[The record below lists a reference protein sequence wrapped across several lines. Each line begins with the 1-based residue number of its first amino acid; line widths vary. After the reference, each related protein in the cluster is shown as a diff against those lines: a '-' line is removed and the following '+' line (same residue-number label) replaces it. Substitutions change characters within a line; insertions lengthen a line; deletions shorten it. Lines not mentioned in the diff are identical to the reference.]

1 MTALSFIIPL
11 YNCEKYIAASLDA
24 ILSLDMD
31 GNDYEI
37 IVVDDGSTDA
47 GAAIVRRYADTH
59 NDIKLI
65 SRPNGGA
72 SAARN
77 AGLDT
82 ATGEWI
88 WFVDA
93 DDRIVPSLLA
103 SHGTVRQWMTQE
115 DVDLICFN
123 YCKTYS
129 DHIEKVNDWL
139 SRQEFSGEEYLRMGK
154 GLYLWNKLFRRKKIG
169 SKRFPNGTKNLED
182 LYFDYSVI
190 IDVEHC
196 KATVDTGYEYNQ
208 TNVSSTSRNRTP
220 DNMRKLSDDTRTI
233 FDLMLKDSLRLN
245 GEKKSIYQSE
255 LNFSAAGYLFSL
267 FCYYSHKDMQDG
279 IRWLRSRNLYPVKRT
294 GNRRADLF
302 LCIANRPMWILCCRP
317 VFRLLRRLF
326 HSL

>member
-103 SHGTVRQWMTQE
+103 SHGTVRQWMTQI
-115 DVDLICFN
+115 LSAL
-123 YCKTYS
+123 TTAR
-129 DHIEKVNDWL
+129 HI
-139 SRQEFSGEEYLRMGK
+139 QTILRK
-154 GLYLWNKLFRRKKIG
+154 
-169 SKRFPNGTKNLED
+169 
-182 LYFDYSVI
+182 
-190 IDVEHC
+190 
-196 KATVDTGYEYNQ
+196 
-208 TNVSSTSRNRTP
+208 
-220 DNMRKLSDDTRTI
+220 
-233 FDLMLKDSLRLN
+233 
-245 GEKKSIYQSE
+245 
-255 LNFSAAGYLFSL
+255 
-267 FCYYSHKDMQDG
+267 
-279 IRWLRSRNLYPVKRT
+279 
-294 GNRRADLF
+294 
-302 LCIANRPMWILCCRP
+302 
-317 VFRLLRRLF
+317 
-326 HSL
+326 